1 MSVLERIEQHMNE
14 QYAFMQELNSSLQG
28 MQPKPEQTPDVFIN
42 ASEVQ
47 RILSV
52 SPPTVIMWAK
62 QGIIRQHVNE
72 QCRANKFLLREI
84 LWLKKQKYTFLSAP
98 EIKSLIQRRVSEF
111 S

>member
-1 MSVLERIEQHMNE
+1 MDVLERIEQHMSQNA
-14 QYAFMQELNSSLQG
+14 AFMQSLNSSLIG
-28 MQPKPEQTPDVFIN
+28 MHPKPEQLPDIFIN

-52 SPPTVIMWAK
+52 SAPTVIMWTRY
-62 QGIIRQHVNE
+62 GIIRHHDNP

-84 LWLKKQKYTFLSAP
+84 LWLKKQKYTFLTPA
-98 EIKSLIQRRVSEF
+98 EIKSLISRRSSEL